1 MSAKRFLRKI
11 KQVFGLSGGGGTD
24 TERPGERRTDV
35 TVERETDTGTTRA
48 ETSESTTAET
58 PEPTTEGSA
67 DTGDSAPTMTEES
80 STTAEDETADEDGT
94 TVEDETPENVEETPD
109 EASGEPV
116 ENIKGIGPTYSD
128 RLAAAGIE
136 TVPQLA
142 DADPTTVADAA
153 QTGTTKAANWIDR
166 AKARQ

>member
-11 KQVFGLSGGGGTD
+11 KQVFGLSGGGTD

-35 TVERETDTGTTRA
+35 TVERETDA
-48 ETSESTTAET
+48 SATTAET
-58 PEPTTEGSA
+58 PESATEP
-67 DTGDSAPTMTEES
+67 DTDTAAPTVSEES
-80 STTAEDETADEDGT
+80 VEERTDEEGTPAEDETEAKDETTESTPDGT
-94 TVEDETPENVEETPD
+94 
-109 EASGEPV
+109 GEPV

-142 DADPTTVADAA
+142 AADPATVADAA

-166 AKARQ
+166 AQARQ

>member
-35 TVERETDTGTTRA
+35 TVERETDTGTATA
-48 ETSESTTAET
+48 ESPEPTTAEA
-58 PEPTTEGSA
+58 PESTTEGSA

-80 STTAEDETADEDGT
+80 PTTAEKETADEDEA
-94 TVEDETPENVEETPD
+94 TVEDETTEETEASD

-153 QTGTTKAANWIDR
+153 QTGTTKAENWIDR